1 MQRIKSSPWDIYLWW
16 RERGHSIEMED
27 YLGSKGER
35 GRRQG
40 KERDKVGKIEMGG
53 GMLVG
58 EA

>member
-1 MQRIKSSPWDIYLWW
+1 
-16 RERGHSIEMED
+16 MED